1 MHEDLNKKIGRATK
15 WSSITEII
23 AKLISP
29 LVNMLLARLLVPS
42 AFGAV
47 TTITMVISFA
57 EVFTDA
63 GFQKYLIQHEFSS
76 REELPSG

>member
-1 MHEDLNKKIGRATK
+1 MSQELNEKSGRALA

-23 AKLISP
+23 AKLIVP
-29 LVNMLLARLLVPS
+29 IVNIILARLLAPE

-47 TTITMVISFA
+47 ATITMVITFA

-63 GFQKYLIQHEFSS
+63 GFQKYIVQHEFED
-76 REELPSG
+76 EEA